1 MLKKPF
7 SKKGNNFWEAASLEV
22 GCRVPPPPPLET
34 ISNPGL
40 KKICYSP
47 CKYSYLGRIG

>member
-22 GCRVPPPPPLET
+22 GCRVPPPPLLLKRFRTPD
-34 ISNPGL
+34 L
-40 KKICYSP
+40 KKSVIR
-47 CKYSYLGRIG
+47 LANILTLAE